1 MSNWVDVKT
10 MTKNNSIYSNVKP
23 FEQKSALG
31 KDEFLKI
38 LTTQLAHQDPSSP
51 LQDKDFIAQMAT
63 FSSLEQMTN
72 LNKAFDKFAGN
83 QMSQYAAV
91 IGKEITWTPDGS
103 VEAVT
108 GVVNGVSNQDG
119 NYYYL
124 VGNEKVPMSM
134 VSEIKEVTSET
145 K

>member
-1 MSNWVDVKT
+1 MSNWVDVT
-10 MTKNNSIYSNVKP
+10 TVTKNNSIYSNVKP

-124 VGNEKVPMSM
+124 VGNVKVPMSM